1 MFVQRIV
8 IRKGCFAML
17 NDTVFGEADINGPKE
32 PKMVGPKEQ
41 VFCHYYIITIFTIII
56 SLPFLPLLYQR
67 LINIKM
73 MFYNRNNNN

>member
-32 PKMVGPKEQ
+32 PKMVGPKE
-41 VFCHYYIITIFTIII
+41 HGI
-56 SLPFLPLLYQR
+56 LPLLYYCHFYHYY
-67 LINIKM
+67 IKD
-73 MFYNRNNNN
+73 